1 MTTSYL
7 STWLT
12 ALSAKT
18 SFWMGRLDT
27 RKVRTAVVKPAGV
40 PSILPKVNVALGLG
54 TSVWVWNVL
63 GGKCSDTGCN
73 KYYSESVNTTPTA
86 CQFRNLLELRL
97 Q

>member
-1 MTTSYL
+1 MTTAYL

-27 RKVRTAVVKPAGV
+27 RKVRTAVVKPASV

-54 TSVWVWNVL
+54 TSVWVWAVL
-63 GGKCSDTGCN
+63 GGKCSDTLGVIIA
-73 KYYSESVNTTPTA
+73 KV
-86 CQFRNLLELRL
+86 
-97 Q
+97 